1 MKMKKERGITLIALI
16 ITIIVMLI
24 LVGVTVNI
32 VINGGLITV
41 TQEAKFKTEVREIE
55 DGLQVRKAVLLADNL
70 GTLENITFI
79 TIDELDIEQNLK
91 TKFAEKLIISKESD
105 DFVLYYNSEKVTN
118 QEIEWLEELGIYG
131 QLTFKQNVERIVGSI
146 PKIEGYADFDAISSQ
161 VKQTYQTACI
171 AYGWEYGVATTV
183 PLAND
188 YETYLN
194 KKIAVEKILKIIQE
208 AQYSDDIVIKLGTG
222 DANINEIIDI
232 ANENSIFEIS
242 QTSTYSVGYIKE
254 TIAPMYDYDF
264 KLCISSE
271 EGKLIIDDIGNVEN
285 NNDPLLTLMSE
296 QEAENMFK
304 LVEKE
309 TEDGITYL
317 AISSYI
323 GTETDVKIPGA
334 IYDENGNI
342 VKAITEITSF
352 SIPLQPIYS
361 LLEMS
366 SETYT
371 NSNVETV
378 WRKVTG
384 TEYTGTNGQET
395 DNYIKYQEL
404 LPILSSMGLT
414 ENDVVLRD
422 NNIPYLYVEN
432 YQPLPMPETVEIE
445 TVTIPQTVENIGDK
459 AFAYQ
464 TALTKVMYYVGNKP
478 TISEDVFE
486 GCTNLI
492 EIRFPRVTWP
502 IYRGGPI
509 EGYETYWGAPNQNV
523 KIYDENGEI

>member
-194 KKIAVEKILKIIQE
+194 KKIAVEKILK
-208 AQYSDDIVIKLGTG
+208 
-222 DANINEIIDI
+222 
-232 ANENSIFEIS
+232 
-242 QTSTYSVGYIKE
+242 
-254 TIAPMYDYDF
+254 
-264 KLCISSE
+264 
-271 EGKLIIDDIGNVEN
+271 
-285 NNDPLLTLMSE
+285 
-296 QEAENMFK
+296 
-304 LVEKE
+304 
-309 TEDGITYL
+309 
-317 AISSYI
+317 
-323 GTETDVKIPGA
+323 
-334 IYDENGNI
+334 
-342 VKAITEITSF
+342 
-352 SIPLQPIYS
+352 
-361 LLEMS
+361 
-366 SETYT
+366 
-371 NSNVETV
+371 
-378 WRKVTG
+378 
-384 TEYTGTNGQET
+384 
-395 DNYIKYQEL
+395 
-404 LPILSSMGLT
+404 
-414 ENDVVLRD
+414 
-422 NNIPYLYVEN
+422 
-432 YQPLPMPETVEIE
+432 
-445 TVTIPQTVENIGDK
+445 
-459 AFAYQ
+459 
-464 TALTKVMYYVGNKP
+464 
-478 TISEDVFE
+478 
-486 GCTNLI
+486 
-492 EIRFPRVTWP
+492 
-502 IYRGGPI
+502 
-509 EGYETYWGAPNQNV
+509 
-523 KIYDENGEI
+523 